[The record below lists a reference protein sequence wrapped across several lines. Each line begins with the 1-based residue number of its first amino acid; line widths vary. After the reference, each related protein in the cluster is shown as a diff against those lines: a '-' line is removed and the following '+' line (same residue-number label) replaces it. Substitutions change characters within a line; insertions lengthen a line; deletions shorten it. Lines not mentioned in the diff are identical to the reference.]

1 MKQDKRFSLAARV
14 VGGVCALGVIAV
26 LIVFAVAGF
35 GLISG
40 LMLAASLTGLFVPA
54 VVAGGSLL
62 EMLEAVVELFAE
74 GIGTLLEAIA
84 EFFASIFG

>member
-14 VGGVCALGVIAV
+14 VGGVCALGVIGV

-62 EMLEAVVELFAE
+62 EMLGAVVELFAE
-74 GIGTLLEAIA
+74 GIGTLFEAIA
-84 EFFASIFG
+84 ELFSSIFG